1 MISPH
6 HITQAVERAQQ
17 ALSIAQEKPSP
28 KGQGGGSSNVEPPM
42 PLPAGVI
49 SAKRELRD
57 MLLDWVGLVSEGLAV
72 VAHCDPTEASML
84 TWLGSGERADHLAA
98 HEAAQDFLDELTE
111 VTKQIEAPY
120 APRRFK
126 AYIGNYGGGAVYVRE
141 GQDTVELAD
150 GTTVPVLEIR
160 DTNTDIVLNKT
171 GTALQVSRIIKAYF
185 GFDIE
190 PKKIKDAERYD
201 RKKAEGGKLEHIR
214 TDNGA
219 YVYKVEDVLNRLCLK
234 HFSPKT

>member
-1 MISPH
+1 S
-6 HITQAVERAQQ
+6 
-17 ALSIAQEKPSP
+17 
-28 KGQGGGSSNVEPPM
+28 
-42 PLPAGVI
+42 
-49 SAKRELRD
+49 D
-57 MLLDWVGLVSEGLAV
+57 
-72 VAHCDPTEASML
+72 
-84 TWLGSGERADHLAA
+84 
-98 HEAAQDFLDELTE
+98 
-111 VTKQIEAPY
+111 
-120 APRRFK
+120 APRGFK
-126 AYIGNYGGGAVYVRE
+126 TYIGNYGGGAVYVRE

-185 GFDIE
+185 GIDIG

-219 YVYKVEDVLNRLCLK
+219 NVYKVEDVLNRLCLK